1 MIVISYTFVKA
12 QLRNYMKS
20 KLKDQL
26 KSTRKEA
33 KKEIQTRLI
42 GDLKELT
49 VKYGEGSKK
58 LNKKIEKESKQL
70 AKKLSKKLKLRNEQP
85 AQDQV
90 ASSGQ

>member
-1 MIVISYTFVKA
+1 MMVISYTFVKA
-12 QLRNYMKS
+12 QLRKYMKS

-33 KKEIQTRLI
+33 KKEIQTRLV

-58 LNKKIEKESKQL
+58 LDKKIEKESKQL
-70 AKKLSKKLKLRNEQP
+70 AKKLSKILNFKKEQP
-85 AQDQV
+85 AQEQA